1 MIPNIQRLL
10 FLFSIVLLLVVQPVY
25 AQNELIIQK
34 KISVSSELAGHVD
47 IQMTGARAI
56 GVKVEL
62 YSSDWKTVLAS
73 TTTDGNG
80 RFSLAKT
87 PGNKLFYVQ
96 VSSPGMN
103 PYRLRV
109 RIRKNA
115 VHDLTIHL
123 SVAS

>member
-1 MIPNIQRLL
+1 MITNIQRLL
-10 FLFSIVLLLVVQPVY
+10 FSFSIVLILVVHPVH
-25 AQNELIIQK
+25 AQNELIIQE

-47 IQMTGARAI
+47 IQMTGAPAT

-80 RFSLAKT
+80 HFSLAKA
-87 PGNKLFYVQ
+87 PGSKLFYVQ

-109 RIRKNA
+109 RVRRNA
-115 VHDLTIHL
+115 THDLTIHL